1 MESSHARGDT
11 DKTGTRRANFVVQ
24 PCLAAGFLPLGPF
37 RPGLAGS
44 LPAWKVNE
52 RLPAGTS
59 DSPRR
64 RPARNGNPAE
74 KPRSIDRRREKDR
87 PKSLN
92 ECNLVAPGE
101 GKTGPRPAF
110 LKPEES
116 RIPQR
121 FGRKGCFSIHDERD
135 IYIYI
140 LDIERRLIVI
150 HSSSSSIGRNGK
162 KFIEEEREGF
172 LELRI
177 GGEERRGK
185 GG

>member
-1 MESSHARGDT
+1 M
-11 DKTGTRRANFVVQ
+11 K
-24 PCLAAGFLPLGPF
+24 
-37 RPGLAGS
+37 
-44 LPAWKVNE
+44 
-52 RLPAGTS
+52 
-59 DSPRR
+59 DSPRARATR
-64 RPARNGNPAE
+64 RVVARPE
-74 KPRSIDRRREKDR
+74 TEIQPRNHAPLTGGGKKTDR

-177 GGEERRGK
+177 GGEERRGR